1 MIFAIMF
8 VLLLADVLACYLG
21 YKAFKNWFCFF
32 VWFIV
37 VWGLTAIPFLH
48 LFGLMPEW
56 GEKYWLIGGY
66 SWLIGVFY
74 LDFFI
79 ILTNIIFWLI
89 DPKKS
94 LSGRF
99 WLKAFVIFIF
109 MSGFFGVGTYL
120 AQVSKITTYEIKMDK
135 ENSELKKLNL
145 LMVSDLHLGLLEDQQ
160 QLAEW
165 VNKINA
171 LQPQLICISG
181 DILND
186 GFRDMSDPQGFQQEL
201 ARLSAPYGVYAC
213 LGNHDLGQNTQE
225 EIAEWFKGTGVQ
237 LLRDEYVET
246 AGLIV
251 AGLDYKSNWQSEN
264 TASLDFLSD
273 LPNPNQPVI
282 LLEHNPARLA
292 EQGKADLILAGHTH
306 RGQVFPLNLI
316 TQRLFENDY
325 GYSSNGITQMIVSC
339 GLGTWGPPLRLG
351 SQSEIVQII
360 IEFSN

>member
-1 MIFAIMF
+1 MIFAIIF
-8 VLLLADVLACYLG
+8 VLLLANILACYLG
-21 YKAFKNWFCFF
+21 YKAFKSRLWFF

-79 ILTNIIFWLI
+79 ILINIIFLLI

-94 LSGRF
+94 LSGCF
-99 WLKAFVIFIF
+99 WLKAFVICIL
-109 MSGFFGVGTYL
+109 MAVFFGTGAYL
-120 AQVSKITTYEIKMDK
+120 AQVPKIMTYEIEMDK

-145 LMVSDLHLGLLEDQQ
+145 LMISDLHLGLIEDQQ
-160 QLAEW
+160 QLAKW
-165 VNKINA
+165 VHKINA
-171 LQPQLICISG
+171 LQPQLICICG
-181 DILND
+181 DVLND
-186 GFRDMSDPQGFQQEL
+186 GFREIGDPQGFQQEL
-201 ARLSAPYGVYAC
+201 ARLSAPCGVYAC
-213 LGNHDLGQNTQE
+213 LGNHDLGQNTQA
-225 EIAEWFKGTGVQ
+225 EIAEWFQGAGVQ

-292 EQGKADLILAGHTH
+292 EQGEADLILAGHTH

-316 TQRLFENDY
+316 TRHLF
-325 GYSSNGITQMIVSC
+325 
-339 GLGTWGPPLRLG
+339 
-351 SQSEIVQII
+351 
-360 IEFSN
+360 